1 MVFHTMESWL
11 TSTAQDIAS
20 VTVLKDAAAA
30 SLYGSRAANG
40 VVIITTKQGQAGAAP
55 SIELTAKYGFSS
67 RAVADYD
74 QLSTDDYFKL
84 QWEGM
89 RNKYINNGKTEA
101 EAATFGFSKYSKVI
115 GYQPYTVL
123 LILSLWTRM
132 VIW

>member
-1 MVFHTMESWL
+1 MVDGIPYDGKLANINS
-11 TSTAQDIAS
+11 QDIAS

-40 VVIITTKQGQAGAAP
+40 VIMITTKQGQAGAAP

-84 QWEGM
+84 QWEVC
-89 RNKYINNGKTEA
+89 
-101 EAATFGFSKYSKVI
+101 ATDTSTMARPRQK
-115 GYQPYTVL
+115 QQ
-123 LILSLWTRM
+123 LWLQQTQ
-132 VIW
+132 